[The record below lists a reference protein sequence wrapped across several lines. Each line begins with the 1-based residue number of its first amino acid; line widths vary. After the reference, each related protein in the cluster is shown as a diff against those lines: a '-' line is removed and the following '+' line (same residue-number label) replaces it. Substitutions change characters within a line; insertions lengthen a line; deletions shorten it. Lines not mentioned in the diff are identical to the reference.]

1 MPDPG
6 DYPQNGCCE
15 DLVCERRRDRYG
27 HVMNWKCYE
36 VEVEVEVDNAEIEL

>member
-6 DYPQNGCCE
+6 DYPQNGCCKG
-15 DLVCERRRDRYG
+15 LVCEKRRDRYG

-36 VEVEVEVDNAEIEL
+36 EEGEGDDDGVEL